1 MDHCPRRP
9 ADRSLAPS
17 DRSFQDL
24 PSDPNDYE
32 AEHIFL
38 RTIRC
43 ASGEVQTMVDCE
55 PVLDYGKSHV
65 RWEYTNNSYYQ
76 GVCSAEGVDPN

>member
-1 MDHCPRRP
+1 M
-9 ADRSLAPS
+9 APP

-24 PSDPNDYE
+24 SQDPEHLE

-43 ASGEVQTMVDCE
+43 ASGEVQTAMDCE
-55 PVLDYGKSHV
+55 PVLNYGEAHV
-65 RWEYTNNSYYQ
+65 RWDYTNNSYYQ
-76 GVCSAEGVDPN
+76 GACSADGVDLN